1 VLALLASALL
11 ILANGFFV
19 AAEFA
24 LVKVRPATLEPRAA
38 SGDARAVRALFA
50 LNNLENYLSA
60 AQLGITLASLA
71 LGWVGEPA
79 VSHLLEPH
87 MVALGLPESVR
98 RPLAL
103 TVAFG
108 AITLLH
114 IVVGEQAPKY
124 FAIQQSE
131 RVVLLSSRLMQA
143 FYYATYPFVRML
155 NACSNGFLRII
166 GLDAEADAHGGST
179 SPEEL
184 RLIVQSAFRAGSLEG
199 PQRDLLERV
208 LRGSGRS
215 VRAIMVPRVDMS
227 VLSIENDL
235 ESAEPRMRREGYS
248 RYPLSE
254 QNDPD
259 RIVGYVYTKDVW
271 TSARPSRA
279 PGLSSATLQSL
290 RRDILFVPET
300 RTVAE
305 VLEDFRTANTP
316 IAIVVDEYGG
326 TSGLVTLEDCVEEIV
341 GDIRDETDDEPAR
354 TVIRPDGSV
363 VVDGSTTFAD
373 LEVEELRDLVEDRD
387 RTVGAL
393 IIERLGRLPRPRD
406 RVRIGEYEAVV
417 EVVRRR
423 RVGRVVFRVSE
434 KPRSSAP
441 PSNN

>member
-1 VLALLASALL
+1 VLALFVAAFCV
-11 ILANGFFV
+11 LANGFFV

-24 LVKVRPATLEPRAA
+24 LVKVRPTSLEHRAA
-38 SGDARAVRALFA
+38 AGDRRATRALQG

-79 VSHLLEPH
+79 VAHLIEPF
-87 MVALGLPESVR
+87 VSELGLPQGFARALS
-98 RPLAL
+98 L

-108 AITLLH
+108 TITLLH

-131 RVVLLSSRLMQA
+131 RVVLLCARLMQA
-143 FYYATYPFVRML
+143 FFYATYPFVRVL
-155 NACSNGFLRII
+155 NTCSNWFLRMI
-166 GLDAEADAHGGST
+166 GLHADQKDGPAT

-184 RLIVQSAFRAGSLEG
+184 RLIVQAAFRAGSLEG

-227 VLSIENDL
+227 VLSVEADL
-235 ESAEPRMRREGYS
+235 DSAEPRMRREGYS

-254 QNDPD
+254 HNDPD

-271 TSARPSRA
+271 TAARPLRG
-279 PGLSSATLQSL
+279 GLSAL
-290 RRDILFVPET
+290 RREILFVPEA

-341 GDIRDETDDEPAR
+341 GDIRDETDDEPSR

-393 IIERLGRLPRPRD
+393 IIERLGRLPRPGD
-406 RVRIGEYEAVV
+406 RVRIGEYQAVV

-423 RVGRVVFRVSE
+423 RVGRVVFKVADT
-434 KPRSSAP
+434 PRSSSLP
-441 PSNN
+441 PEPPG